1 MVGEASKR
9 LFRHTSTGVE
19 LWRELVEETAEE
31 PRLPGAHE
39 TSDDGHEVPH
49 VQTAEL
55 QCLVYDLLG
64 SLVTQRSWEEN
75 IRLLIGGVP
84 K

>member
-49 VQTAEL
+49 VQTAGL
-55 QCLVYDLLG
+55 QSLVYYLLG
-64 SLVTQRSWEEN
+64 SLVTQRS
-75 IRLLIGGVP
+75 
-84 K
+84 

>member
-1 MVGEASKR
+1 M
-9 LFRHTSTGVE
+9 
-19 LWRELVEETAEE
+19 VEETAEE

-55 QCLVYDLLG
+55 QSLVYDLLG
-64 SLVTQRSWEEN
+64 SFVTQRSWEEN